1 MLGQCELRA
10 RLTEAV
16 DHLDGHDIGRTNGL
30 LALRDVSLE
39 DLVELEVTPQPE
51 PQPDVAESARIGPTH
66 RFQAD
71 PDDVG
76 IIGQVDLLVVRE
88 EAELTIFSL
97 SIVKHDGALPAA
109 FLVMVEL
116 SQVGDDPLSWPGLGA
131 NAFHQ
136 GVVGVCLAVI
146 GAAVAS

>member
-1 MLGQCELRA
+1 M
-10 RLTEAV
+10 
-16 DHLDGHDIGRTNGL
+16 
-30 LALRDVSLE
+30 
-39 DLVELEVTPQPE
+39 
-51 PQPDVAESARIGPTH
+51 
-66 RFQAD
+66 
-71 PDDVG
+71 
-76 IIGQVDLLVVRE
+76 DLLVVRE

-131 NAFHQ
+131 NAFYQ
-136 GVVGVCLAVI
+136 GVVGVRLAVI